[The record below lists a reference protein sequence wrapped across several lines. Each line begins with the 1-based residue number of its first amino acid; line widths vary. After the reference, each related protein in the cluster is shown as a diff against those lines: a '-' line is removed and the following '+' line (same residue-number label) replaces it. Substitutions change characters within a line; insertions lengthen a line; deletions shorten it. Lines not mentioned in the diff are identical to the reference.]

1 MPDYEALAERLARA
15 PQRVVPAVEAPLPA
29 PPDLEVPG
37 EDTVREVLRQASPR
51 VGALALALAG
61 DLAYPDMWS
70 DRISGMFVHASRGR
84 DAVAAN
90 HLVALRLSNMWSYM
104 HMHIWAFTSG
114 DEQALDRIAPQIS
127 GYARWAGSAGEEE
140 ARAAWRWAPGHVTLV
155 SGLATTLLD
164 WRAHFTSPREEQRQA
179 AGALL
184 ASYLFA
190 LLRDIPVV
198 RRGVVIHRVQHGTV
212 MTSDRQREQ
221 MRREWWAH
229 AMRRIPVREGLHVEL
244 E

>member
-164 WRAHFTSPREEQRQA
+164 WRALHQPARGAASGRRCA
-179 AGALL
+179 AGELPVCAAEGHSGR
-184 ASYLFA
+184 ASWGGDPPRAARNRHDL
-190 LLRDIPVV
+190 
-198 RRGVVIHRVQHGTV
+198 
-212 MTSDRQREQ
+212 
-221 MRREWWAH
+221 
-229 AMRRIPVREGLHVEL
+229 
-244 E
+244 